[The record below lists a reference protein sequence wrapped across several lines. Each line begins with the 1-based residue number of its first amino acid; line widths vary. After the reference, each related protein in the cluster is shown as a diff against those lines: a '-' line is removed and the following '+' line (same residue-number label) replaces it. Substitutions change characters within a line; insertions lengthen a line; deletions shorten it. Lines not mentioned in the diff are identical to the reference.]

1 MRISD
6 WSSDVCSSD
15 LYSDLVVHRSLVR
28 AFGLGPGKLTDD
40 EMATIDRTGE
50 HISMTERRAMEAE
63 RDTIDRYVAAFL
75 AQHVGEVMEARIT
88 GVTNFGFFATVAGL
102 GGDGLVP
109 VSTLGAERVHFD
121 EAWRTLEGEESG
133 ERYVSGMTLQL
144 GLAGIGRA
152 HV

>member
-75 AQHVGEVMEARIT
+75 APHVGEVMEARIT
-88 GVTNFGFFATVAGL
+88 GGPNFGFFATLAGNGGGGRGPVWTL
-102 GGDGLVP
+102 GGERGGV
-109 VSTLGAERVHFD
+109 VLGR
-121 EAWRTLEGEESG
+121 RGE
-133 ERYVSGMTLQL
+133 
-144 GLAGIGRA
+144 
-152 HV
+152 